1 MLDGKLNKRVSNDG
15 FETPCKVAM
24 NSFELIHFV
33 IRERITAEGAFYYPD
48 PWWEKELG
56 AICED
61 MQAARI
67 FIENDCSDEELF
79 WLSEIFEDI
88 IDRTGDVAFLGCLR
102 TRAERMTDEARRKE
116 VLDEI
121 QDAERRFIP
130 QDE

>member
-1 MLDGKLNKRVSNDG
+1 MSQENVHEAIKK
-15 FETPCKVAM
+15 
-24 NSFELIHFV
+24 
-33 IRERITAEGAFYYPD
+33 RITAEGAFYYPD
-48 PWWEKELG
+48 PWWEKELD
-56 AICED
+56 AICKD
-61 MQAARI
+61 MQAARD

-121 QDAERRFIP
+121 RDAERRFIS

>member
-1 MLDGKLNKRVSNDG
+1 MIQR
-15 FETPCKVAM
+15 
-24 NSFELIHFV
+24 IHAA
-33 IRERITAEGAFYYPD
+33 IENRITAEGAFYYPD
-48 PWWEKELG
+48 PWWERELD

-88 IDRTGDVAFLGCLR
+88 IDRTEDVAFLGCLQK
-102 TRAERMTDEARRKE
+102 RAERMNDEARKKE

-121 QDAERRFIP
+121 REAEHRFAP

>member
-1 MLDGKLNKRVSNDG
+1 
-15 FETPCKVAM
+15 M
-24 NSFELIHFV
+24 NTIERIHAV
-33 IRERITAEGAFYYPD
+33 IDERITAEGAFYYPD
-48 PWWEKELG
+48 PWWEKELD

-61 MQAARI
+61 MQAARV

-102 TRAERMTDEARRKE
+102 KRAERMMDEVRKNE
-116 VLDEI
+116 VIDEI
-121 QDAERRFIP
+121 RDAERRFVP